1 MKKILTFLFLL
12 VACFAFVSCKNPD
25 DAKIKQ
31 IDEVMNQLF
40 QDTDLSNVS
49 TDLNFV
55 TTISGVKLTYHS
67 SDEDVLTN
75 EGKVTPSESSKT
87 VTLEVTFELDGY
99 KKNKEYTITI
109 ASLPTPSYMSISK
122 VKTLEKDTEVTIR
135 GIVSRII
142 NGTEK
147 NVPVG
152 FYVFDK
158 TDAIYIYS
166 SSVAETVMFGEEVI
180 VKGTYTMYIDE
191 TSMTAAEMV
200 GYTGARQIVASS
212 VEVITSGN
220 ALPTSGVKQSSIEEL
235 ALTSVSENITSNVY
249 EVTATIK
256 KVPGNGFV
264 NYYFNDLNGINSFY
278 AYTTANGKD
287 LSWLEKY
294 DGQTRKCMIAVQNCK
309 ISASGSFW
317 RIVPLEIHE
326 EVTVT
331 DQELT
336 AYALKRVLREFSS
349 KYSASCSLELLTK
362 DEILTTSSVTY
373 EVISGPITLDGNIL
387 KITCTSTLQK
397 ASIKVTITYNDVVL
411 SEVVEFDCVEEIP
424 EIETIDICDAREKQ
438 KGDVVTIK
446 GIIVGFLYL
455 SGSKTPAGFELID
468 ETGSI
473 AVFISTAVDRVTD
486 ITKLS
491 KGEFVYVTGSYDL
504 YQPRLDNNHN
514 GSIRLNN
521 AEVLYHD
528 YQEHEIPSSYIES
541 KDLKDLIQNPSN
553 NNITNIVYKTKLYLE
568 KSNGSYK
575 NYYIHDL
582 DDPSLSMIVYSQN
595 SGSNGVPEY
604 SWLDEYDNKCVEAYV
619 TLRIGAVSNKK
630 FVWKS
635 AVLEVLRVIDTP
647 YSVLNYQAKNVIT
660 SAFSKEYTKA
670 SEVTFE
676 LEQGDVQ
683 IKSSTLDGVTISKEA
698 RTFTVSIP
706 EPIVS
711 MDVTLT
717 ISYKTDKSET
727 IINVTFK
734 VTKLESM
741 TVADARD
748 KAKKNGETVSLEGV
762 VVGITRSEGAN
773 TWGFYLADESGIIF
787 VKEPSTVVV
796 GDKVK
801 VTGSLDLY
809 YGMPQIAKGA
819 TIEIISNDNPLP
831 DGAFKENATI
841 KDLADANTSGE
852 AAKLG
857 AVGWKDI
864 IVTIYVSESKVYI
877 TDGEH
882 EATMY
887 YYANSKYYAY
897 NYKNLESLNGK
908 KVKLSVISYNVYNNE
923 YTFVITSIEE
933 LKVLS

>member
-55 TTISGVKLTYHS
+55 TTISGVKLTYQS

-75 EGKVTPSESSKT
+75 EGKVTLSESSKT

-309 ISASGSFW
+309 ISASGSLW
-317 RIVPLEIHE
+317 RIVPLEIRE

-397 ASIKVTITYNDVVL
+397 ASIKVTITIKLHNLSFCKFTLYCRCKKNFSNLSCVTLVLREQVVL
-411 SEVVEFDCVEEIP
+411 YNLLCNRTSTLCYLHVVF
-424 EIETIDICDAREKQ
+424 Q
-438 KGDVVTIK
+438 KRNTCSHRGNKVHTSVCLK
-446 GIIVGFLYL
+446 SL
-455 SGSKTPAGFELID
+455 
-468 ETGSI
+468 
-473 AVFISTAVDRVTD
+473 
-486 ITKLS
+486 
-491 KGEFVYVTGSYDL
+491 
-504 YQPRLDNNHN
+504 
-514 GSIRLNN
+514 
-521 AEVLYHD
+521 VLHG
-528 YQEHEIPSSYIES
+528 
-541 KDLKDLIQNPSN
+541 
-553 NNITNIVYKTKLYLE
+553 NITLINIWRYIIYLD
-568 KSNGSYK
+568 
-575 NYYIHDL
+575 I
-582 DDPSLSMIVYSQN
+582 
-595 SGSNGVPEY
+595 
-604 SWLDEYDNKCVEAYV
+604 
-619 TLRIGAVSNKK
+619 
-630 FVWKS
+630 F
-635 AVLEVLRVIDTP
+635 
-647 YSVLNYQAKNVIT
+647 IT
-660 SAFSKEYTKA
+660 S
-670 SEVTFE
+670 
-676 LEQGDVQ
+676 
-683 IKSSTLDGVTISKEA
+683 
-698 RTFTVSIP
+698 
-706 EPIVS
+706 
-711 MDVTLT
+711 
-717 ISYKTDKSET
+717 
-727 IINVTFK
+727 
-734 VTKLESM
+734 
-741 TVADARD
+741 
-748 KAKKNGETVSLEGV
+748 
-762 VVGITRSEGAN
+762 GI
-773 TWGFYLADESGIIF
+773 Y
-787 VKEPSTVVV
+787 
-796 GDKVK
+796 
-801 VTGSLDLY
+801 
-809 YGMPQIAKGA
+809 
-819 TIEIISNDNPLP
+819 
-831 DGAFKENATI
+831 
-841 KDLADANTSGE
+841 
-852 AAKLG
+852 
-857 AVGWKDI
+857 
-864 IVTIYVSESKVYI
+864 
-877 TDGEH
+877 
-882 EATMY
+882 
-887 YYANSKYYAY
+887 
-897 NYKNLESLNGK
+897 
-908 KVKLSVISYNVYNNE
+908 
-923 YTFVITSIEE
+923 
-933 LKVLS
+933 